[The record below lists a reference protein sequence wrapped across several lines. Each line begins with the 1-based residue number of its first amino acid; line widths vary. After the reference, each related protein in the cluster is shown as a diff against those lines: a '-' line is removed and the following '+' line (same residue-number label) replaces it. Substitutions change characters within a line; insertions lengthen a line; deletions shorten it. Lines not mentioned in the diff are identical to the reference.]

1 MNSQKTETP
10 GQKIKRSLRLDRA
23 LRFVWQ
29 AGPGWT
35 ISSLAIVF
43 LQGLLPL
50 LTLYLMK
57 LIVDGVIFAIGAA
70 DKVAAFRDV
79 VLLIILAGVVA
90 LVNALLQLIGA
101 YVKEAQ
107 SLTVTDHMYDILHAK
122 SIEVDLEYYEN
133 PHYLDTLHRAQQEG
147 PFRPTHILDGL
158 MQVGQNGLSLLAMA
172 GLLISFHWA
181 VAVVL
186 FAAAIPGVLVRL
198 KYSKRLFRWQRKR
211 TPAERRAGYYDWLLT
226 GYNHAKEM
234 RLFDLGGLFMGR
246 FRDLRQQLRHERL
259 ELVKRRSA
267 ADFVAQASAALAVFG
282 SFGFIAYRTVG
293 GVITLGDMVM
303 YFQAFQRGLGFLR
316 QVLGGMAGLYEDNL
330 FLANLYE
337 FLDLKP
343 KVKEPDHPRPV
354 PRPLQKGI
362 GFEHVSFHYPNGKRD
377 VLKDISFL
385 VEPGEVIALVG
396 ANGSGKTTLIK
407 LLCRLYDPVDGAIT
421 LDGIDMRRFETGALR
436 REISVIFQ
444 DYAQYYLTARENIWF
459 GNCDLAPQHEDIM
472 GAARHAGS
480 HDLISSLPK
489 GYETILG
496 KWFEEGEELSIGEWQ
511 KVALARAFLRES
523 QIIVLDEPTS
533 AMDAK
538 SEYEVF
544 RRIRQLLEGRTAI
557 LISHRFST
565 VRMADRIFAFEKG
578 SISETG
584 THEQLVKSGGK
595 YANLFEKQA
604 QHYQ

>member
-10 GQKIKRSLRLDRA
+10 GQKIKRPLRLDRA
-23 LRFVWQ
+23 LRLVWQ

-57 LIVDGVIFAIGAA
+57 LIVDGVIFAMGAA

-147 PFRPTHILDGL
+147 PSRPTHILDGL
-158 MQVGQNGLSLLAMA
+158 MQVGQNGISLLAMA

-186 FAAAIPGVLVRL
+186 FVAAIPGVLVRL

-246 FRDLRQQLRHERL
+246 FRDLRKQLRRERL

-282 SFGFIAYRTVG
+282 SFGFIAYRTVA

-362 GFEHVSFHYPNGKRD
+362 GFEHVSFHYPNGQRD

-385 VEPGEVIALVG
+385 VKPGEVIALVG
-396 ANGSGKTTLIK
+396 ENGSGKTTLIK

-421 LDGIDMRRFETGALR
+421 LDGIDMRRFETVRCGARSALFSR
-436 REISVIFQ
+436 
-444 DYAQYYLTARENIWF
+444 TM
-459 GNCDLAPQHEDIM
+459 P
-472 GAARHAGS
+472 
-480 HDLISSLPK
+480 
-489 GYETILG
+489 
-496 KWFEEGEELSIGEWQ
+496 SI
-511 KVALARAFLRES
+511 
-523 QIIVLDEPTS
+523 I
-533 AMDAK
+533 
-538 SEYEVF
+538 
-544 RRIRQLLEGRTAI
+544 
-557 LISHRFST
+557 
-565 VRMADRIFAFEKG
+565 
-578 SISETG
+578 
-584 THEQLVKSGGK
+584 
-595 YANLFEKQA
+595 
-604 QHYQ
+604 

>member
-1 MNSQKTETP
+1 MRIPLSGEKV
-10 GQKIKRSLRLDRA
+10 RHALRLDRA
-23 LRFVWQ
+23 LRLVWQ

-43 LQGLLPL
+43 LKGLLPL

-57 LIVDGVIFAIGAA
+57 LIVDGVVFAMGAA
-70 DKVAAFRDV
+70 DKAAAFRNV
-79 VLLIILAGVVA
+79 MLLIILAGVVA
-90 LVNALLQLIGA
+90 IINALLQLIGGF
-101 YVKEAQ
+101 VKEAQ

-133 PHYLDTLHRAQQEG
+133 PQYLDTLHRAQQEG
-147 PFRPTHILDGL
+147 PYRPTHILDGL
-158 MQVGQNGLSLLAMA
+158 MQVGQSGLSLLAMA
-172 GLLISFHWA
+172 GLLISFHWG

-198 KYSKRLFRWQRKR
+198 KYSKKLFRWQRKR
-211 TPAERRAGYYDWLLT
+211 TPAERRVGYYDWLLT
-226 GYNHAKEM
+226 GYRHAKEV
-234 RLFDLGGLFMGR
+234 RLFDLGGLFKGR
-246 FRDLRQQLRHERL
+246 FRDLRKQLRRERL
-259 ELVKRRSA
+259 EIVKRRSA

-282 SFGFIAYRTVG
+282 SFGFIAYRTVA

-330 FLANLYE
+330 FLSNLYE

-343 KVKEPDHPRPV
+343 KVKEPVQPCPV

-362 GFEHVSFHYPNGKRD
+362 GFEHVSFHYPTGKRD
-377 VLKDISFL
+377 ALKDISFTIK
-385 VEPGEVIALVG
+385 PGEVVALVG

-407 LLCRLYDPVDGAIT
+407 LLCRLYDPVDGNIT
-421 LDGIDMRRFETGALR
+421 LDGFDLRRFETRALR

-459 GNCDLAPQHEDIM
+459 GNCDLPHQHEDIM

-544 RRIRQLLEGRTAI
+544 RRIRRLLEGRTAI

-578 SISETG
+578 SISESG
-584 THEQLVKSGGK
+584 THEQLIKLGGN
-595 YANLFEKQA
+595 YAYLFEKQA
-604 QHYQ
+604 RHYQ

>member
-10 GQKIKRSLRLDRA
+10 GQKIKRPLRLDRA
-23 LRFVWQ
+23 LRLVWQ